1 MFATPPKKNKKSL
14 PQILVVSDTD
24 SDDGGGPVVHHHKKP
39 REEDGEKVYNYEPLH
54 DPCAPNALVLVTAE
68 EARKKLDDESGF
80 GREKNKVPCVAV
92 VMDPNI
98 ARKLRKH
105 QKEGVRWMYR
115 KLFGFDDDENNN
127 NNNNS
132 EISSRNSNN
141 NIIENSG
148 VLLADDMGLGKTLQ
162 VLALAWTVLKP
173 DAVSNVEETV

>member
-1 MFATPPKKNKKSL
+1 MMMMMEEVPLFIIT
-14 PQILVVSDTD
+14 
-24 SDDGGGPVVHHHKKP
+24 KKP
-39 REEDGEKVYNYEPLH
+39 REEDGGKVYNYEPLH
-54 DPCAPNALVLVTAE
+54 DPCAPNALVLVTAK

-80 GREKNKVPCVAV
+80 GGREKNKVPCVAV

-115 KLFGFDDDENNN
+115 KLFGFEDENKN

-132 EISSRNSNN
+132 EISSSRNSNT

-148 VLLADDMGLGKTLQ
+148 VL
-162 VLALAWTVLKP
+162 
-173 DAVSNVEETV
+173 